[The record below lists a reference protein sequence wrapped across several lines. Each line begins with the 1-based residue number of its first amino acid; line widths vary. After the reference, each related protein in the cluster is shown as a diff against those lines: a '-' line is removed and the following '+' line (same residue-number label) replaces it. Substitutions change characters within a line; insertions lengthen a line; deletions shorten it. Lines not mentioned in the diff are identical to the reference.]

1 MRARVWLVVL
11 ALAAG
16 SAACSGE
23 DTTAPASAA
32 AASPAVSVRVASAA
46 QRTIER
52 TVDLVGTLR
61 ADQEATV
68 AAEVEGKVKE
78 VSVDIGDRVEAGRAL
93 ARLDQKMLS
102 AALRQAEARAK
113 NARADEGR
121 ARALH
126 DEGIVSPQEFDRL
139 RMAREVAEA
148 DRELLSTRFS
158 RSTIEAPIA
167 GAVTA
172 RHIDVGDY
180 AHVGGPLFT
189 VASDRV
195 LRLRAEVAERFVPEI
210 SVGQEVRGEV
220 DAFPGL
226 TVHGRLSRINAAIDP
241 ASRTLVVEAEIDNAD
256 GKLRPG
262 FFVRASVVAQ
272 RGVRTVTVPSLA
284 VQSFAGVSHL
294 FVVREGVVARRTIE
308 VGERFEDD
316 VEITSGI
323 EAGETV
329 AVTGLTR
336 LQDGTHVEIDRA
348 EESPARPLASRR
360 ATEAESPRSESAS

>member
-1 MRARVWLVVL
+1 VSARIWFVVF
-11 ALAAG
+11 ALGAG
-16 SAACSGE
+16 SAACSRE
-23 DTTAPASAA
+23 DAARRDAAAATAPA
-32 AASPAVSVRVASAA
+32 VTIRVASAA

-61 ADQEATV
+61 AEQEATV
-68 AAEVEGKVKE
+68 AAEVDGKVQE
-78 VSVDIGDRVEAGRAL
+78 VSVDIGDRVKVGQSL
-93 ARLDQKMLS
+93 ARLDKQMLS
-102 AALRQAEARAK
+102 AALRQADARAK
-113 NARADEGR
+113 NARADAER
-121 ARALH
+121 ARTLH
-126 DEGIVSPQEFDRL
+126 AEGIVSPQEFDRL

-148 DRELLSTRFS
+148 DRELLATRFAHG
-158 RSTIEAPIA
+158 TIEAPIS

-172 RHIDVGDY
+172 RHVDVGDY

-189 VASDRV
+189 IASDRV
-195 LRLRAEVAERFVPEI
+195 LRLRGEVAERFVADI
-210 SVGQEVRGEV
+210 AVGQEVRGEV

-241 ASRTLVVEAEIDNAD
+241 TSRTLVVEAEIDNAD

-284 VQSFAGVSHL
+284 VQSFAGVAHL
-294 FVVREGVVARRTIE
+294 FVVRDGTVARRTIE
-308 VGERFEDD
+308 VGDRFEDD
-316 VEITSGI
+316 VEITSGV

-336 LQDGTHVEIDRA
+336 LQDGTKIEVDRA
-348 EESPARPLASRR
+348 E
-360 ATEAESPRSESAS
+360 TTAESTHAGTAS